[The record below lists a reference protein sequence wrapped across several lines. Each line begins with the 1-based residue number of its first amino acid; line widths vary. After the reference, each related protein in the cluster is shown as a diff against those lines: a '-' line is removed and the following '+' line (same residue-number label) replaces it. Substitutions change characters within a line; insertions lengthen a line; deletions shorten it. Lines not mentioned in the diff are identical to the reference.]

1 MPSAQEIQSSV
12 RGALRLFLFDPRGV
26 AAFNVSIEGF
36 WHSFFAA
43 VLAAPIY
50 FAVVIIGRDLAKGL
64 IDTAV
69 MDGPLVV
76 PSLRE
81 TLVAEVVGYPVSF
94 VAFPIAM
101 IGLSRL
107 LKVTGR
113 YVPYVIAYN
122 WSSVV
127 VVTLRLLPLVLFS
140 AGIVGAQA
148 TTTPIFVS
156 FLAIMI
162 YRWYLARVVLGV
174 AGITAF
180 GLVLIDF
187 LLMILIAIVTDVVF
201 G

>member
-1 MPSAQEIQSSV
+1 MPSTQEIQSSV

-50 FAVVIIGRDLAKGL
+50 FAVVVIEHDLAKQL
-64 IDTAV
+64 VDITV
-69 MDGPLVV
+69 MNEPLVV

-81 TLVAEVVGYPVSF
+81 TLTAEAVGYPLSF

-113 YVPYVIAYN
+113 YVPYIIAYN
-122 WSSVV
+122 WSSIV

-162 YRWYLARVVLGV
+162 YRWYLARAVLGV
-174 AGITAF
+174 SGITAF
-180 GLVLIDF
+180 GLVIIDL
-187 LLMILIAIVTDVVF
+187 LLMILIASVTDVAF